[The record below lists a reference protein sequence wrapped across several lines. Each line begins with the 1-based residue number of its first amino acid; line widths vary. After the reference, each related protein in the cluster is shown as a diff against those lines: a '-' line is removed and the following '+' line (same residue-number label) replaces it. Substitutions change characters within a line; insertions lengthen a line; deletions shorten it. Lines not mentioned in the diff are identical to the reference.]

1 MGRGRDRHGPRRPRG
16 ERDGLALWIVPAVS
30 RGGDGP
36 CAPADGACVV
46 VALAGGRPPDAVC
59 QAPPRA
65 DVRYAPLGDDRGVV
79 FGFVD
84 PGVTGLRVV
93 AGDEETTMRARSGV
107 VGGVARFPFA
117 PGVFLEPVRGG
128 N

>member
-1 MGRGRDRHGPRRPRG
+1 MGRGQAIDTDRAAFWG

-30 RGGDGP
+30 RRGDGP
-36 CAPADGACVV
+36 CAPADGACV

-65 DVRYAPLGDDRGVV
+65 NVRYAPLGDDRGVV

-107 VGGVARFPFA
+107 VGGVAQFPFA

-128 N
+128 